1 MLLGQSYW
9 AVTVRRPGAHA
20 GGEPVGHTGHASPV
34 RSVESIDGSMR
45 APEGRG
51 PVHRTGAGRCGRE
64 DGPGSGVVA
73 CIDTPPAAAEV
84 LLVLLIAPP
93 SRRPAPAHRDCV
105 SPARPMRWA
114 ALCSAA
120 ALVWLVALQPQ
131 GAVAARGGETHG
143 GQRGGED
150 DFAVLAYL
158 PEWRYEGANWDTI
171 CQHVS
176 HLIVFSLEIAPSG
189 AL

>member
-1 MLLGQSYW
+1 
-9 AVTVRRPGAHA
+9 
-20 GGEPVGHTGHASPV
+20 
-34 RSVESIDGSMR
+34 
-45 APEGRG
+45 
-51 PVHRTGAGRCGRE
+51 
-64 DGPGSGVVA
+64 
-73 CIDTPPAAAEV
+73 
-84 LLVLLIAPP
+84 
-93 SRRPAPAHRDCV
+93 
-105 SPARPMRWA
+105 MRWA